1 MVLYSKGKLFYIIM
15 EASYIHPDL
24 EVRDPVGHPVGDLF
38 LQLVEDSVEQR
49 VEVPFKPFEPF

>member
-24 EVRDPVGHPVGDLF
+24 EVRDPVGHPVGHPVGYPIGDPVGDLF
-38 LQLVEDSVEQR
+38 
-49 VEVPFKPFEPF
+49 